1 MIRKQI
7 KISTSE
13 LIWIAQS
20 ESIIINKILIEICFI
35 KLYLDLQNK
44 FFNKADFFETVSKKS
59 CVLFY
64 LNSKLTIR

>member
-1 MIRKQI
+1 MIGKQI
-7 KISTSE
+7 KFSTSK
-13 LIWIAQS
+13 LIWTSQCG
-20 ESIIINKILIEICFI
+20 SIIFNKILIEICFL

-44 FFNKADFFETVSKKS
+44 FFNKADFFETDSKKS